1 MKIENSWVNLT
12 LVKMENDKTLKEY
25 NIGKVFRIED
35 DVDYFHRINIIDVDE
50 YYICLEI
57 NKEDEEYE
65 IKYISLNDY
74 FHFLKNHSEI
84 RGIIKNMMNDGK
96 EEGTK
101 I

>member
-25 NIGKVFRIED
+25 KTGKVFRIDET
-35 DVDYFHRINIIDVDE
+35 VDELDRINIIDVDE

-74 FHFLKNHSEI
+74 FHFLKNHSEL
-84 RGIIKNMMNDGK
+84 RGIIKNMMEHQIK
-96 EEGTK
+96 
-101 I
+101 